1 MAGFEG
7 PLQRAH
13 RQGGPESVI
22 GDSVP
27 TISVVVPCFNARKT
41 LASSLESILRQSF
54 ADFEVVW
61 FDDGSTDGSAEV
73 VESYAGRDP
82 RIRLLRSEHVGI
94 VEALRRACSVARG
107 RYIARMDADDVAYP
121 ERFSKQVRYLEGH
134 PEAGLC
140 GTQVRTVG
148 EDIGTGRERYE
159 AWVNALTTHEA
170 IVRDLFVEC
179 PVAHPT
185 LMIRRDVFEAVG
197 GYEDHGWAE
206 DYDLLMR
213 CFGAGVR
220 MGNVPEPLLEWRN
233 GAGRL
238 SLRDDRYSLAKFRAL
253 KRHYLFQSY
262 LKDRPVFFQWGA
274 GEVGK
279 KWLAEWEGLRPEA
292 VAEVNPRKL
301 GKVIHGTR
309 VIAPSELPQPGEG
322 FTVVAVGAPGA
333 REDIRGWFGER
344 RYTEISDYI
353 FLA

>member
-1 MAGFEG
+1 MAGCEG
-7 PLQRAH
+7 GKRFAH
-13 RQGGPESVI
+13 RKGGP
-22 GDSVP
+22 DSVMGDFAP
-27 TISVVVPCFNARKT
+27 ILSVVLPCFNARET
-41 LASSLESILRQSF
+41 VASSIESILEQSF
-54 ADFEVVW
+54 TDFEVLC

-94 VEALRRACSVARG
+94 VEALRRTCSVARG
-107 RYIARMDADDVAYP
+107 RLIARMDADDVAHP
-121 ERFSKQVRYLEGH
+121 ERFSKQISYLERR

-148 EDIGTGRERYE
+148 EEIGTGRERYE
-159 AWVNALTTHEA
+159 AWLNALTTHEEV
-170 IVRDLFVEC
+170 VRDLFVEC

-185 LMIRRDVFEAVG
+185 LMIRREVFEAVG
-197 GYEDHGWAE
+197 GYEDRGWAE

-213 CFGAGVR
+213 CFCAGVR
-220 MGNVPEPLLEWRN
+220 MGNVSEPLLNWRN

-238 SLRDDRYSLAKFRAL
+238 SLRDDRYSPANFRAL
-253 KRHYLFQSY
+253 KRHYLLRTY
-262 LKDRPVFFQWGA
+262 LKDRATFFQWGA

-279 KWLAEWEGLRPEA
+279 SWLREWDGVRPEA
-292 VAEVNPRKL
+292 VVDVNPRKI

-309 VIAPSELPQPGEG
+309 VIEASELPSPGEG

-333 REDIRGWFGER
+333 REDIRGWFVER
-344 RYTEISDYI
+344 GYTETGDFI

>member
-1 MAGFEG
+1 M
-7 PLQRAH
+7 
-13 RQGGPESVI
+13 

-27 TISVVVPCFNARKT
+27 TISVVIPCFNACET
-41 LASSLESILRQSF
+41 LASSLESILQQSF

-61 FDDGSTDGSAEV
+61 FDDGSTDEGAEM
-73 VESYAGRDP
+73 VESYAVRDP

-94 VEALRRACSVARG
+94 VEALRRACSAARG
-107 RYIARMDADDVAYP
+107 RYIARMDADDVAHP
-121 ERFSKQVRYLEGH
+121 ERLSRQVAYFERH
-134 PEAGLC
+134 PEMGLC

-159 AWVNALTTHEA
+159 AWINALTAHEE
-170 IVRDLFVEC
+170 IVRDFFVEC

-185 LMIRRDVFEAVG
+185 LMIRREVFEAVG
-197 GYEDHGWAE
+197 GYEDRGWAE

-213 CFGAGVR
+213 CFGASVR

-238 SLRDDRYSLAKFRAL
+238 SVRDERYSLPNFRAL

-262 LKDRPVFFQWGA
+262 LKDRTRFFQWGA

-279 KWLAEWEGLRPEA
+279 SWLAEWENLRPEA

-309 VIAPSELPQPGEG
+309 VIAPLELPRPGEG

-333 REDIRGWFGER
+333 REDIRGWFSARG
-344 RYTEISDYI
+344 YTELEDFV